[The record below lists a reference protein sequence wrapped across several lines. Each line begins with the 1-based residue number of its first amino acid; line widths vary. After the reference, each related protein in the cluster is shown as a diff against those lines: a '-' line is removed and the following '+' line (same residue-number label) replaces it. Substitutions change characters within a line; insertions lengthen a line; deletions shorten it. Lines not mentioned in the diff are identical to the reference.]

1 MTGFTYIRA
10 ADLKPADPGQ
20 GAILDVRTRMEHA
33 EKSLSLAHEH
43 IPLDALDPVR
53 FMSSRG
59 LGIDAEVC
67 ILCRSGKRA
76 AQAAEKFSAA
86 GYSNVKVVEG
96 GIAACENGGHD
107 IKGYGPNNTSG
118 CAVGRSFV
126 SLERQVRIVAGV
138 VTALGTLL
146 GIFVHPLYS
155 VIPLFVGGGLFF
167 AGVTDRCGLAL
178 VLTKAPWNAVKKV

>member
-10 ADLKPADPGQ
+10 ADLKQADPGQ

-33 EKSLSLAHEH
+33 GKSLSLAHEH
-43 IPLDALDPVR
+43 IPLDELDPVR
-53 FMSSRG
+53 FMNSRG
-59 LGIDAEVC
+59 LGTDAEVC

-76 AQAAEKFSAA
+76 TQAAEKFSAA

-107 IKGYGPNNTSG
+107 IKVYGPNNG

-126 SLERQVRIVAGV
+126 SLERQVRIVAGA
-138 VTALGTLL
+138 VTALGALL
-146 GIFVHPLYS
+146 GLFVHPLYS
-155 VIPLFVGGGLFF
+155 VIPLFVGGGLVFS
-167 AGVTDRCGLAL
+167 GVTDRCGLAL
-178 VLTKAPWNAVKKV
+178 VLTKAPWNSLDNP